1 MTRRSRFWI
10 VAMAWVLVA
19 GTAQAQVYERW
30 RSTQSSSFLPAE
42 LRKSDVHEVK
52 GRVFTEGY
60 VHEYRVASP
69 YGEFGAPSDA
79 MLRRL
84 VRELHAIKA
93 MKEVTGTS
101 AFADATVEVLKSPYA
116 ALKALATDPVATV
129 TGIPKGVGRVFE
141 GVGETLAGDES
152 EYEDNEV
159 EALLTLSKF
168 KRQYAAKLGI
178 DVYSS
183 NPLIQIELNRIGWAA
198 AIGNFTPSILTMPI
212 SGPVIVVSKSLDWV
226 DTLNDVLVE
235 EAPSALRVDNL
246 AILVKM
252 GIDEELITR
261 FLDQPLLS
269 PRHKTVIVYALRS
282 LDGVR
287 GREHLLRL
295 ALGAE
300 SEVQALYFQQLAEML
315 AGYHRVRTP
324 IAEIRPFRNL
334 VVSKT
339 QSGNLVVMAPL
350 DEGRW
355 TLRAAR
361 AMHTLTANP
370 PGGTPNGFELIVTG
384 TLSDRTRKKTQG
396 MGIEVTEKANALF
409 GLLD

>member
-1 MTRRSRFWI
+1 MTRRNSFRI
-10 VAMAWVLVA
+10 AAMALVLVA

-30 RSTQSSSFLPAE
+30 RKMHSPSFLPAE
-42 LRKSDVHEVK
+42 LQKSDVHEVK

-60 VHEYRVASP
+60 MHEYRVASP
-69 YGEFGAPSDA
+69 YGEFGASGDA

-93 MKEVTGTS
+93 MEEVSGTE

-129 TGIPKGVGRVFE
+129 SGVPKGIGRVFE
-141 GVGETLAGDES
+141 GIGESLAGDES

-168 KRQYAAKLGI
+168 KRQYSAELGI

-183 NPLIQIELNRIGWAA
+183 NPVVQTELNRIGWSA

-212 SGPVIVVSKSLDWV
+212 SGPVIVVAKSLDWV
-226 DTLNDVLVE
+226 DALNDALVE
-235 EAPSALRVDNL
+235 KAPSALRVDNTEYL
-246 AILVKM
+246 EKM
-252 GIDEELITR
+252 GIDEALITR
-261 FLDQPLLS
+261 FLDHPLYS
-269 PRHKTVIVYALRS
+269 PRHETVIVYALHGME
-282 LDGVR
+282 GVR
-287 GREHLLRL
+287 GREHILRL
-295 ALGAE
+295 ALDAE
-300 SEVQALYFQQLAEML
+300 SEVQALSFQQLAEML
-315 AGYHRVRTP
+315 AGYHRERSP
-324 IAEIRPFRNL
+324 IVEIRPFRNL

-339 QSGNLVVMAPL
+339 KNGNLVVMAPL

-361 AMHTLTANP
+361 AMHELTSNP

-384 TLSDRTRKKTQG
+384 TLSDRTRKKTQA
-396 MGIEVTEKANALF
+396 MGIDTTERANVLF